1 MPDYLEAISAAYQA
15 VQQGSSDPSAVLQAL
30 QYENWQNLPADLQA
44 KIEQHEDY
52 NKIDPAAEWPAAVA
66 GNLVKGCNPNPSK
79 RGRIDIEADEI
90 FRLVRSREEIEPDME
105 SWFLENKEQLFPTSA
120 SSDEQRCIWCSK
132 EKLPCATDVELWE
145 CILTLGLSHYSG
157 TNANTHV
164 FYFAMGGAEC
174 VAPNALDAQLAGYFY
189 QPPAGTESMTRHLG
203 SDKLGVAECLALVPT
218 SEEQFQPILELMQ
231 YIHAH
236 KLKSRL
242 TINFAA
248 FIQAHAK
255 RIK

>member
-15 VQQGSSDPSAVLQAL
+15 VQQGSNDRSLVLQAL

-52 NKIDPAAEWPAAVA
+52 NKLDPAAKLPAAVA
-66 GNLVKGCNPNPSK
+66 GSLVNDCNKNTSERDRVEIKG
-79 RGRIDIEADEI
+79 DEI
-90 FRLVRSREEIEPDME
+90 FHLARVESRVD
-105 SWFLENKEQLFPTSA
+105 SDVAAWFLENREQLFINGSNDRKPYL
-120 SSDEQRCIWCSK
+120 WCSK
-132 EKLPCATDVELWE
+132 VELSCATEAELWE
-145 CILTLGLSHYSG
+145 CILTLGLYHYDG
-157 TNANTHV
+157 KEANTHV

-203 SDKLGVAECLALVPT
+203 SDKLGVAECLALVPA
-218 SEEQFQPILELMQ
+218 SEEQFQKMQ
-231 YIHAH
+231 ERMRYINAH
-236 KLKSRL
+236 KLKSKL